1 MTHTI
6 STTQITMEHYNALR
20 ESHDR
25 LLAALKDVMP
35 MALKELE
42 CAEEHYTDEEVEQYL
57 TLINAA
63 RQVITAAEK
72 LQEGR

>member
-1 MTHTI
+1 
-6 STTQITMEHYNALR
+6 
-20 ESHDR
+20 
-25 LLAALKDVMP
+25 MP